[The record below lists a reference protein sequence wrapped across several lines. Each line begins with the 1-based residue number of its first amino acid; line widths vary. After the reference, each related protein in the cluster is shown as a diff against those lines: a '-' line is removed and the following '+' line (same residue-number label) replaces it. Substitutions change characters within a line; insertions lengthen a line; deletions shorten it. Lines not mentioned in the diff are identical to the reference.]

1 VTFGD
6 VAGIEEA
13 TEELREIV
21 DFLQHPQKYTD
32 LGARIPKGVLLVGP
46 PGTGKTLL
54 ARAVAGEA
62 RVPFF
67 SLSGS
72 AFVEMFVGVGAAR
85 VRDLFAQAEQRA
97 PCIVFIDEL
106 DAIGKTRTVSPLGT
120 HEEREQTLNQLLAE
134 MDGFD
139 PRKGIIVMSA
149 TNRPEV
155 LDAALLRPGRF
166 DRRVVVDRPDVKG
179 REAILRLHAR
189 AVRLGGDVALG
200 VIASRTTGFSGADL
214 ANLVNEATLLA
225 ARRGQSAVS
234 AADFEEALDR
244 VLAGLKRKRLMSPRE
259 REMVAAHE
267 AGHAIVASVL
277 PGVDPVHRISIVQRG
292 YDALG
297 HTMQLPVEDRYLRTR
312 LELTQQLAVLLGGR
326 AAEELLFQEM
336 STGAHSDLRQ
346 ATDAARAMVIEFG
359 MSPTIGPVSLGT
371 RHRSPML
378 DPGDGAYVV
387 RVAERTA
394 REIDEEVKRLLVEA
408 HARATA
414 VLASHRPALDR
425 VRQLLLEHEVV
436 EGAEVRRALVPEPA
450 PQTLT
455 AGS

>member
-1 VTFGD
+1 
-6 VAGIEEA
+6 
-13 TEELREIV
+13 
-21 DFLQHPQKYTD
+21 
-32 LGARIPKGVLLVGP
+32 
-46 PGTGKTLL
+46 
-54 ARAVAGEA
+54 
-62 RVPFF
+62 
-67 SLSGS
+67 
-72 AFVEMFVGVGAAR
+72 
-85 VRDLFAQAEQRA
+85 
-97 PCIVFIDEL
+97 
-106 DAIGKTRTVSPLGT
+106 
-120 HEEREQTLNQLLAE
+120 
-134 MDGFD
+134 
-139 PRKGIIVMSA
+139 
-149 TNRPEV
+149 
-155 LDAALLRPGRF
+155 
-166 DRRVVVDRPDVKG
+166 
-179 REAILRLHAR
+179 
-189 AVRLGGDVALG
+189 
-200 VIASRTTGFSGADL
+200 
-214 ANLVNEATLLA
+214 
-225 ARRGQSAVS
+225 
-234 AADFEEALDR
+234 

-312 LELTQQLAVLLGGR
+312 AELTQQLAVLLGGR

-346 ATDAARAMVIEFG
+346 ATDAARAMVVEFG
-359 MSPTIGPVSLGT
+359 MSATIGPVSLGT
-371 RHRSPML
+371 RYRTPML
-378 DPGDGAYVV
+378 DPAEGAHVD

-394 REIDEEVKRLLVEA
+394 REIDEEVKRLLVDA

-436 EGAEVRRALVPEPA
+436 EGAEVRRALEPEPA